1 MFKGRNQPK
10 SFKSLAAKLNED
22 KVEEIYI
29 ELREGTS
36 LATIAKM
43 FDVSF
48 ATIQNVNSGKY
59 FRIPDIIY
67 PIVDRSH
74 KYGKEPGELSDFWNS
89 YIPEPMY
96 TRPAKKVIS
105 TPDY

>member
-1 MFKGRNQPK
+1 MGNPK
-10 SFKSLAAKLNED
+10 SFASKCATLNED

-67 PIVDRSH
+67 PIVDRSR
-74 KYGKEPGELSDFWNS
+74 KYGKEPGERDDFWDT
-89 YIPEPMY
+89 YEPVPELYWPK
-96 TRPAKKVIS
+96 R
-105 TPDY
+105 

>member
-1 MFKGRNQPK
+1 MSQPK
-10 SFKSLAAKLNED
+10 SFASRCAVLNED
-22 KVEEIYI
+22 KVEEIYV

-36 LATIAKM
+36 YKAIAEM

-59 FRIPDIIY
+59 FKIPDIIY
-67 PIVDRSH
+67 PIVDRRH

-89 YIPEPMY
+89 YIPEPMH
-96 TRPAKKVIS
+96 TRPAKKGIS